1 MVNMYAGMSGQG
13 KTLYL
18 RRLQQEYMQ
27 NKVSYIS
34 NLEEDVSYR
43 GINDLRASIITSEEA
58 FVNVFD
64 YSEVIAINNY
74 IASVSKDDPLS
85 KEYTFLLTLMARN
98 GDVLILDTPDVLLS
112 SWDIVSFINML
123 NRLGSTY
130 TDVHIVTLN
139 QRLLG
144 AADQLF
150 WVENYNVTK
159 ISKDEIYERI
169 GTL

>member
-1 MVNMYAGMSGQG
+1 M
-13 KTLYL
+13 
-18 RRLQQEYMQ
+18 
-27 NKVSYIS
+27 
-34 NLEEDVSYR
+34 
-43 GINDLRASIITSEEA
+43 
-58 FVNVFD
+58 
-64 YSEVIAINNY
+64 
-74 IASVSKDDPLS
+74 SKDDPLS

-112 SWDIVSFINML
+112 SWEIVSFINIL

-130 TDVHIVTLN
+130 KDVHIVTLN

>member
-43 GINDLRASIITSEEA
+43 GINDLRASIITSE
-58 FVNVFD
+58 
-64 YSEVIAINNY
+64 VIAINNY

-112 SWDIVSFINML
+112 SWEIVSFINML

>member
-1 MVNMYAGMSGQG
+1 MVNMYAGMNGQG

-18 RRLQQEYMQ
+18 RSLQKECMR

-34 NLEEDVSYR
+34 NLEEDISYR
-43 GINDLRASIITSEEA
+43 GLNDTRTSIITSEDA
-58 FVNVFD
+58 LVNVFD
-64 YSEVIAINNY
+64 YSEVIAISNH

-85 KEYTFLLTLMARN
+85 EEYTSLLTLMAKN
-98 GDVLILDTPDVLLS
+98 GAVLILDTPDAVLS
-112 SWDIVSFINML
+112 SWEIVSFINIL

-130 TDVHIVTLN
+130 KDVHIVTLN

>member
-58 FVNVFD
+58 FVKD
-64 YSEVIAINNY
+64 RK
-74 IASVSKDDPLS
+74 SV
-85 KEYTFLLTLMARN
+85 
-98 GDVLILDTPDVLLS
+98 V
-112 SWDIVSFINML
+112 
-123 NRLGSTY
+123 
-130 TDVHIVTLN
+130 
-139 QRLLG
+139 
-144 AADQLF
+144 
-150 WVENYNVTK
+150 
-159 ISKDEIYERI
+159 
-169 GTL
+169 